1 MEIDLSAQHLYF
13 IKDGTVIM
21 ESPLVSGNMS
31 RGWGT
36 PGGVFG
42 LTYKTRNAVLRGAD
56 YATPVSY
63 WMPFNGNIG
72 MHDAGW
78 RGSFGGTIYQTS
90 GSHGCVNLPPNK
102 AKEIYGYVE
111 KNMPVVCYY

>member
-1 MEIDLSAQHLYF
+1 MTQKKQVLCYLQVIFRIGQLSNSRA
-13 IKDGTVIM
+13 
-21 ESPLVSGNMS
+21 

-42 LTYKTRNAVLRGAD
+42 LTYKTRNAVLRGTN
-56 YATPVSY
+56 YETPVSY

-72 MHDAGW
+72 MHDANW
-78 RGSFGGTIYQTS
+78 RSSFGGDIYQTN
-90 GSHGCVNLPPNK
+90 GSHGCINMPVNK